1 MSIEGTPMTDEPLLR
16 VHALS
21 KMYGTRMGCADVSFE
36 LWPGEVLA
44 VVGES
49 GSGKTTLLNC
59 LSTRSSRPAASPNIA
74 CATSA
79 GATSTTSAKPSAAS

>member
-1 MSIEGTPMTDEPLLR
+1 MIRPLLSAR
-16 VHALS
+16 AIG
-21 KMYGTRMGCADVSFE
+21 KNFGNRAACWNVSFD

-59 LSTRSSRPAASPNIA
+59 LSLQLAPTCGRV
-74 CATSA
+74 
-79 GATSTTSAKPSAAS
+79 

>member
-1 MSIEGTPMTDEPLLR
+1 MTDEPLLR
-16 VHALS
+16 VNGIS
-21 KMYGTRMGCADVSFE
+21 KFYGGRVGCEDVTFD

-59 LSTRSSRPAASPNIA
+59 LSTRLRRPPAPSATA
-74 CATSA
+74 CATAPS
-79 GATSTTSAKPSAAS
+79 ATSTG

>member
-1 MSIEGTPMTDEPLLR
+1 MSEEPLLR
-16 VHALS
+16 VSGLT
-21 KMYGTRMGCADVSFE
+21 KFYGVRMGCADVSFE

-59 LSTRSSRPAASPNIA
+59 LSTRLEPTAIQALLQKMDKKQLA
-74 CATSA
+74 LALK
-79 GATSTTSAKPSAAS
+79 GANDQS